1 MFFFEGGGYYSF
13 GTPSNS
19 YPKRRRFKPIALDGL
34 LGQDDG
40 MHGWVKFT
48 STHTLILL
56 CIVHFTTTQ
65 FAVILVIQEGG
76 GGSQDGPRTLFMAW
90 KCSGRSTGLHN
101 VDLYNFFMK
110 SLLISHEWLI
120 WTPPWL
126 PLLWIFFELLTIRS
140 SFVLGQKRLKN

>member
-76 GGSQDGPRTLFMAW
+76 APRMVPGLFLWPESAQ
-90 KCSGRSTGLHN
+90 
-101 VDLYNFFMK
+101 VDPLVFIM
-110 SLLISHEWLI
+110 LIY
-120 WTPPWL
+120 
-126 PLLWIFFELLTIRS
+126 TIS
-140 SFVLGQKRLKN
+140 S